1 MSNDANLSSI
11 YQSLGITSNKT
22 LEDMIEDKK
31 EERSITSDKQLAKL
45 LGINIDTL
53 NRIIKGENKKV
64 DIISFIKISHFLE
77 LNIDETVKIY
87 IATLQPDAV
96 VDIEETKK
104 ANFIIKNF
112 DLDGLKS
119 IGFINSKTDFK
130 AIEKRVLSYFNI
142 KSIFDYEDVVAY
154 PLYSKSN
161 LSSNDLMNIFWIKS
175 AYSHLENMH
184 NPNSFNPTDFKNLLS
199 KIRPY
204 SRLESNGLLT
214 VIKALYVVGVN
225 VIVQKYVSK
234 TSVKG
239 ATFIVNDKPCIILTD
254 FYGRYDLLWFTL
266 FHEMCHILYDLE
278 ELKSLQIHLS
288 GAPDLLL
295 LNEDRA
301 NMFART
307 MLFSDDKMNYIK
319 AHINN
324 HFMVSRYAD
333 EHGVHPSII
342 YGFYIYDQPKSKQFS
357 LYAKFNKY
365 LINSEVA
372 TKYVKTGYLAEDPR
386 EEVKQILEKISK

>member
-1 MSNDANLSSI
+1 
-11 YQSLGITSNKT
+11 
-22 LEDMIEDKK
+22 
-31 EERSITSDKQLAKL
+31 
-45 LGINIDTL
+45 
-53 NRIIKGENKKV
+53 
-64 DIISFIKISHFLE
+64 
-77 LNIDETVKIY
+77 
-87 IATLQPDAV
+87 
-96 VDIEETKK
+96 
-104 ANFIIKNF
+104 
-112 DLDGLKS
+112 
-119 IGFINSKTDFK
+119 
-130 AIEKRVLSYFNI
+130 
-142 KSIFDYEDVVAY
+142 
-154 PLYSKSN
+154 
-161 LSSNDLMNIFWIKS
+161 MNIFWIKS